1 MAVGA
6 MILSSC
12 STDTKDSYSMINFG
26 EHNLITD
33 KDNPSAPAQVAS
45 SIYKMKIN
53 YSKQCI
59 DLSTSDME
67 IDDRKVSFETDTV
80 AYQPVFLVSDGGAYL
95 EMGYFSKK
103 SNIGKGAEITNL
115 SGFFTP
121 GVYNVSNLYVPEFE
135 TTAGGTGIRLVMGY
149 DLDERYHLQTFWPLS
164 FYMGETHV
172 FGTESYNTKNT
183 AYRVEL
189 NFKKNTARMA
199 IYYPEFSKENKDVPQ
214 AIVLEDIPITFDHDR
229 YHLESAAPKT
239 RILGKND
246 KGVAALVESEQY
258 KATDFSF
265 YITST
270 DLTEATISYKI
281 DGKSVNFTGCSIVKA
296 NKKP

>member
-6 MILSSC
+6 MILTSC
-12 STDTKDSYSMINFG
+12 STNTKDSYSMINFA
-26 EHNLITD
+26 ECNLITD
-33 KDNPSAPAQVAS
+33 MENPDAPAQVS
-45 SIYKMKIN
+45 SSTYKLKVN
-53 YSKQCI
+53 FSKACI
-59 DLSTSDME
+59 DMSTSDLE
-67 IDDRKVSFETDTV
+67 IDGKKVSFETDTI
-80 AYQPVFLVSDGGAYL
+80 AYQPVYLVSDGGAYL

-103 SNIGKGAEITNL
+103 SNVGRGAEITNL
-115 SGFFTP
+115 DAFFTP
-121 GVYNVSNLYVPEFE
+121 GVYNVSNLYVPEFD
-135 TTAGGTGIRLVMGY
+135 TTAGGTGMRLVMGY
-149 DLDERYHLQTFWPLS
+149 DLDQRYHLQTFWPLS

-172 FGTESYNTKNT
+172 FGAESFSTKNT

-199 IYYPEFSKENKDVPQ
+199 IYYPEFSTDNKDVPQ

-246 KGVAALVESEQY
+246 KGAAALLESEQY

-265 YITST
+265 YLTSK
-270 DLTEATISYKI
+270 DLTEASISYKI